1 MGEDEH
7 FTAQLREEL
16 RHRVRPMRG
25 RDPKERGR
33 TTTPLELLY
42 DLTYVVAFAAASDML
57 AEQLSHGD
65 IWPALGAYIFAVW
78 AVSWAWL
85 NFTWF
90 TSAYGND
97 DLLFRIATI
106 VQMVGVL
113 VLTYGLPVSFERAAH
128 GESPNNLLMVIGYI
142 IMRVPQILL
151 WLRAARED
159 PDHRSNALSYVV
171 IISIAQVGWLLTAIV
186 PLPVGVTVTALI
198 VLALFEMVA
207 PVVATRSY
215 GFSPWNAGH
224 LAERF
229 ALLTLITIGEVIAGT
244 TAAVG
249 ALTQQVGW
257 SPEAVLIAASGL
269 VTAAAVW
276 WTYFLVPSRAIL
288 ERRPERA
295 FGWRYAHLALFGS
308 IAAIGAGLHLTT
320 IAVEKGGVSL
330 LGIALALAVP
340 LATTIVLIF
349 LTWSVLLRS
358 FDFTHVPLLL
368 ITLAPLAA
376 AVVVGAV
383 TRPGQSIDL
392 EQPGSLTTLSLV
404 VGLVALGAVVEVV
417 GHELVGFGHT
427 LRAWRADRSG
437 FARDSAGGPPRIAGG
452 DGTARS

>member
-1 MGEDEH
+1 MVDVTDE
-7 FTAQLREEL
+7 LRTEL
-16 RHRVRPMRG
+16 RHRIRPMRG
-25 RDPKERGR
+25 RNPRERGR

-42 DLTYVVAFAAASDML
+42 DLTYVVAFAAASDQL
-57 AEQLSHGD
+57 AEQLGHGD

-90 TSAYGND
+90 ASAYGND
-97 DLLFRIATI
+97 DVLFRLATI
-106 VQMVGVL
+106 VQMIGVI
-113 VLTYGLPVSFERAAH
+113 VLTYGLPVSFDRAAH

-159 PDHRSNALSYVV
+159 PAHRRNAYSYVV
-171 IISIAQVGWLLTAIV
+171 IISIAQVGWLLTAII
-186 PLPVGVTVTALI
+186 PLPVGVVVTALV

-207 PVVATRSY
+207 PVLATRWY

-249 ALTQQVGW
+249 ALTSEEGW

-269 VTAAAVW
+269 VMAAAVW
-276 WTYFLVPSRAIL
+276 WTYFLVPSRIIL

-295 FGWRYAHLALFGS
+295 FPWRYAHLALFGS

-320 IAVEKGGVSL
+320 IAVENGGVSL
-330 LGIALALAVP
+330 LGVALALAVP
-340 LATTIVLIF
+340 LALTIVLIF

-358 FDFTHVPLLL
+358 FDLTHLPLLL
-368 ITLAPLAA
+368 VTLAPLAA
-376 AVVVGAV
+376 AVVVGALWH
-383 TRPGQSIDL
+383 PGEGMDL
-392 EQPGSLTTLSLV
+392 EQPGAMTALSV
-404 VGLVALGAVVEVV
+404 VIGLVALGAVVEVV
-417 GHELVGFGHT
+417 GHELVGFRHT
-427 LRAWRADRSG
+427 VRAWRKDPAASPLS
-437 FARDSAGGPPRIAGG
+437 SAEPRP
-452 DGTARS
+452 S